1 MGDRIRFLF
10 RSLCR
15 DRRGL
20 ALTPELCG
28 EAVAGSGVGVDGGSD
43 QSRVWGEEPE
53 RWVESGLSSWLE
65 ITQ

>member
-1 MGDRIRFLF
+1 M
-10 RSLCR
+10 
-15 DRRGL
+15 
-20 ALTPELCG
+20 TPELCG

-53 RWVESGLSSWLE
+53 RWVKSGLSSWLE